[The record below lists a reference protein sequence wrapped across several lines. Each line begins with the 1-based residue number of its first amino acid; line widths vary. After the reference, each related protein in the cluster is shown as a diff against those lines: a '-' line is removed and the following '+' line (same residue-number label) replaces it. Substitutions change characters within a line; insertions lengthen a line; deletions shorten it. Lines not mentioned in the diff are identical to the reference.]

1 MRSIKMKKEELL
13 DSMVALSR
21 EITTK
26 KTQVLNLKRE
36 IKDLDESLKKIK
48 VNIERDVAD
57 ELDNGKPKYSNADKR
72 MVEAQA
78 RLDSHPTYSTINT
91 DRENKQKMVEDI
103 EIQISSNSYM
113 FRAYESFANFKE

>member
-1 MRSIKMKKEELL
+1 MKKEELL